1 MGLQCNSMELVAGAC
16 LAPPAPIAC
25 LILILFSAFYL
36 LRYPG
41 VTTATMQSVVP
52 ELADVDPR
60 ILARIDI
67 DGEHS

>member
-1 MGLQCNSMELVAGAC
+1 MGLQCNSMESVVGAC
-16 LAPPAPIAC
+16 HAPPPIPC
-25 LILILFSAFYL
+25 LIILFSAFYL

>member
-1 MGLQCNSMELVAGAC
+1 MGLQCNSMESVVGAC
-16 LAPPAPIAC
+16 LAPPPIPC